1 MNAIDKFFLWF
12 FMLPSM
18 LYEKAGVDTLQLR
31 AILSAKLTM
40 DNRRQ
45 SAFQMQNQRKEQ
57 KEINKATLGTMLG
70 ALLMGFLMMFC
81 FINPADLTT
90 EMTLFMSMFIFM
102 LCITLITDFTS
113 VLIDVR
119 DNFII
124 LPKPLSDATFVAS
137 RLLHITIRT
146 SLIVLP
152 MVLPS
157 FVFVIFKV
165 GPLVILPFMLMVLM
179 CSMFSIFLINAVYIL
194 ILKIT
199 TPSKFQSIISYIQI
213 GFTIFMFAGYQ
224 LVPRMMQNSVM
235 QNLRLEELPY
245 IGFLPPYWF
254 ADACVALTYFDF
266 SGMGGLSLLLA
277 MLMPIL
283 SIWVVIRF
291 FAPSFNR
298 KLSMITARTEE
309 KTTVAEKA
317 VNKKKLLFQEKL
329 ASLFTKSGSEYMGF
343 LFAWKMMTRSR
354 DFKMKV
360 YPSFGSL
367 IVLAFI
373 FANKGPFFE
382 QSALDD
388 EHFLKILLTVVY
400 FSSMILTT
408 ALGNLPFSDK
418 YKASWI
424 FYSAPVE
431 SPGRVISGAV
441 KSAIVSLYIPLAVL
455 IAIVGIVFMG
465 PGSILNIVLGVFN
478 VIAIGAVTAYTT
490 VRKLPFSNVLNGTAN
505 GGTFV
510 KTMLILFAMGA
521 VGFIHYFVSAYIWAL
536 LLLIA
541 ISLVIIWLVFSE
553 IKALGWDDLN

>member
-45 SAFQMQNQRKEQ
+45 SAFQMKNQSTEQ
-57 KEINKATLGTMLG
+57 KDINKATLGTMLG

-90 EMTLFMSMFIFM
+90 KMTLFMSMFIFM

-146 SLIVLP
+146 SLIVVP

-157 FVFVIFKV
+157 FIFVLFKE
-165 GPLVILPFMLMVLM
+165 GPFVILPFMLMVLM

-199 TPSKFQSIISYIQI
+199 TPSKFQAIISYIQI

-224 LVPRMMQNSVM
+224 LLPRMMRNSVM
-235 QNLRLEELPY
+235 ENLRLEELPY
-245 IGFLPPYWF
+245 IGFYPPYWF
-254 ADACVALTYFDF
+254 ADACVALTNFDF
-266 SGMGGLSLLLA
+266 SGMGGLSVLLA

-309 KTTVAEKA
+309 KTTVTEKA
-317 VNKKKLLFQEKL
+317 VNKKRLLFQEKL
-329 ASLFTKSGSEYMGF
+329 ASLFTKTGGEYMGF
-343 LFAWKMMTRSR
+343 LFAWKMMSRSR

-360 YPSFGSL
+360 YPAFGSM

-373 FANKGPFFE
+373 FTNGGPFHE
-382 QSALDD
+382 ESALDG
-388 EHFLKILLTVVY
+388 ENFIKILLTVLY

-441 KSAIVSLYIPLAVL
+441 KSAMVSLYMPLALL
-455 IAIVGIVFMG
+455 IAIFGIVFMG
-465 PGSILNIVLGVFN
+465 PGFILNIVLGVFN
-478 VIAIGAVTAYTT
+478 VLAIGAVTAYTS
-490 VRKLPFSNVLNGTAN
+490 VRKLPFSNVLEGTAN

-510 KTMLILFAMGA
+510 KTMLLLFAMG
-521 VGFIHYFVSAYIWAL
+521 VIGFIHYFVSGYIWAV

-541 ISLVIIWLVFSE
+541 LALGILWLVFSE
-553 IKALGWDDLN
+553 IKKLDWDDLN